1 MIVVMTALAVGLP
14 AGGWY
19 PKNRE
24 ALEAVIEAVK
34 PGDIA
39 TFDWDNTS
47 AFGDVGESVFAYQ
60 LDKMELAL
68 TPSEVHELM
77 PEPLRAKMVAAYV
90 ALKSGKAVIG
100 DATHKEFRANA
111 LRLYEKLENDP
122 NVPRAYTYVWL
133 GYWLAGMTPDQVRA
147 LGAQVAPTVTKP
159 QQEIKDLMSA
169 LAAAGA
175 QVYVI
180 SASQQELVRGAAA
193 TFGYPLPA
201 DHIYGLRNAMADGK
215 YAPRYE
221 VNYPVTWRQ
230 GKADLIDSVLPKGRH
245 IFAAGDANTDVE
257 MLRHA
262 EYRLVIDRHPDGD
275 LGKLVLEPKVIL
287 QARDEKTGLI
297 VPRPR
302 T

>member
-1 MIVVMTALAVGLP
+1 MTVLLTALAVGLP

-24 ALEAVIEAVK
+24 ALEAVLNAVRS
-34 PGDIA
+34 GDIA

-47 AFGDVGESVFAYQ
+47 AFGDIGENVFFHQ
-60 LDKMELAL
+60 LDHMEIAL
-68 TPSEVHELM
+68 TPSQLHELM

-100 DATHKEFRANA
+100 DATHKEFRAA
-111 LRLYEKLENDP
+111 AASLYAKLEDDP

-133 GYWLAGMTPDQVRA
+133 TYWLAGMTPDQVRA
-147 LGAQVAPTVTKP
+147 LGAKIAPTVTKP

-169 LAAAGA
+169 LTAAGA

-193 TFGYPLPA
+193 AFGYPIPA
-201 DHIYGLRNAMADGK
+201 DHIYGLRNAMADTR
-215 YAPRYE
+215 YAPRNE
-221 VNYPVTWRQ
+221 VGYPVTWRQ
-230 GKADLIDSVLPKGRH
+230 GKADLIDEVLPKGRH

-257 MLRHA
+257 MLAHA

-275 LGKLVLEPKVIL
+275 LAKLVREPKVIL
-287 QARDEKTGLI
+287 QARDAKTGLM

-302 T
+302 S

>member
-1 MIVVMTALAVGLP
+1 MIALLTAIAVGLP

-24 ALEAVIEAVK
+24 ALESMLKAVK

-47 AFGDVGESVFAYQ
+47 AFGDIGENVFFYQ
-60 LDKMELAL
+60 LERMEMLL
-68 TPSEVHELM
+68 TPSQVHELM

-100 DATHKEFRANA
+100 DATHKEFRETCAG
-111 LRLYEKLENDP
+111 LYAKLEEDP
-122 NVPRAYTYVWL
+122 NVPRAYTYAWI
-133 GYWLAGMTPDQVRA
+133 GYWLAGMTAEQVRA
-147 LGAQVAPTVTKP
+147 LGAKVAPLVTKP

-169 LAAAGA
+169 ITAAGA
-175 QVYVI
+175 RVYVI

-201 DHIYGLRNAMADGK
+201 DHIYGLRNAMAEGK
-215 YAPRYE
+215 YLPRYE
-221 VNYPVTWRQ
+221 PAYPITWRQ
-230 GKADLIDSVLPKGRH
+230 GKADLIDTVLPKGRH

-275 LGKLVLEPKVIL
+275 LAKLVQEPRVIL
-287 QARDEKTGLI
+287 QARDEKTGAM